1 MKRSLLALFILI
13 LIVNVSLSEI
23 PRVINYQGMLLGSD
37 EQLVAEGYYKITFSL
52 YDEPGNLQW
61 SETHNDV
68 FITGGMFQVL
78 LGTVNPLGI
87 PFDQAYFLGIRV
99 GNEPELHPRM
109 LLTSAAYAIRAED
122 ADKLSGFR
130 VSPIPQPETILP
142 LDHNGKF
149 PASALPAAVGGNY
162 LKKHE
167 SDASIAASADPLLLI
182 SNTGTGN
189 GVDGRGKQG
198 IGVSA
203 RSENNDGVVGWTG
216 SSNNSGVFG
225 HSTNGK
231 GVGVTGRSDQ
241 NDGVVGWSGAS
252 DKSGVFGHS
261 TNGAGVTGSS
271 ENNSGVVARSN
282 NSHGLSIPYA
292 KVNGIDVVKADK
304 NGVKVYQSKE
314 SAIYVQTAGHDGVR
328 VTNANWSGVYVENA
342 GYDALRVL
350 NAGRDGLRIFDG
362 VGRDYFRAGS
372 DADPEFIFNKGG
384 DAYADSGWFSGADF
398 AELIEAEKNA
408 ANYEP
413 GDVLVISSDKNRAVT
428 LSSEPYS
435 TAIIGVYSTKPGFVG
450 TTHPMQG
457 KANNEIPVA
466 ITGIV
471 PCKVSA
477 ENGSIKRGDLLTTS
491 STPGYAMKA
500 TDPKIGTVLG
510 KALEAL
516 ETGKGKIEALIIL
529 Q

>member
-13 LIVNVSLSEI
+13 LIVSVSLSEI

-37 EQLVAEGYYKITFSL
+37 EQPVPEGHYKITFSL
-52 YDEPGNLQW
+52 YDEPGNLLW
-61 SETHNDV
+61 SEAHNNV

-78 LGTVNPLGI
+78 LGTVNHLGI
-87 PFDQAYFLGIRV
+87 PFDQPYYLGIQV

-122 ADKLSGFR
+122 ADKLLGHR
-130 VSPIPQPETILP
+130 LSPIPLPETILP

-149 PASALPAAVGGNY
+149 PASALPAVVGGNY

-167 SDASIAASADPLLLI
+167 SDTSRAASADPLLLI
-182 SNTGTGN
+182 SNTGNGN
-189 GVDGRGKQG
+189 GIDGRGNQG

-203 RSENNDGVVGWTG
+203 RSENNNGVVGWTG
-216 SSNNSGVFG
+216 SSNSSGVFG
-225 HSTNGK
+225 NSTAGK
-231 GVGVTGRSDQ
+231 GVTGRSDQ

-271 ENNSGVVARSN
+271 ENNSGVVARSD

-292 KVNGIDVVKADK
+292 KANGIDIVKAEK
-304 NGVKVYQSKE
+304 NGVKVYQSNE

-328 VTNANWSGVYVENA
+328 VTNANWSGVYVQNA
-342 GYDALRVL
+342 GYDAIRIQG
-350 NAGRDGLRIFDG
+350 AGQDGLRIFDNI
-362 VGRDYFRAGS
+362 GRYYIWLGS
-372 DADPEFIFNKGG
+372 DTHPRFLFSKGG
-384 DAYADSGWFSGADF
+384 AAFADSGWFGSADF
-398 AELIEAEKNA
+398 AELIKADGSVA
-408 ANYEP
+408 SYEP
-413 GDVLVISSDKNRAVT
+413 GDVLVISSDINRAVT

-435 TAIIGVYSTKPGFVG
+435 AAIIGVYSTKPGFVG
-450 TTHPMQG
+450 TTHPMTE
-457 KANNEIPVA
+457 KTDNEIPVA

-471 PCKVSA
+471 PCKVST
-477 ENGSIKRGDLLTTS
+477 ENGAIKRGDLLTTS

-500 TDPKIGTVLG
+500 TDPKIGTILG
-510 KALEAL
+510 KALESL
-516 ETGKGKIEALIIL
+516 ETGMGKIEALIML

>member
-1 MKRSLLALFILI
+1 MKNLLLALFILI
-13 LIVNVSLSEI
+13 LIVSISQSEI

-37 EQLVAEGYYKITFSL
+37 EQPVPEGHYRITFSL
-52 YDEPGNLQW
+52 YDEPGNLLW
-61 SETHNDV
+61 SETHNNV
-68 FITGGMFQVL
+68 FIAGGMFQVL

-87 PFDQAYFLGIRV
+87 PFDQQYFLGIQV

-142 LDHNGKF
+142 LDPNGKF
-149 PASALPAAVGGNY
+149 PASALPAAAGGNY

-167 SDASIAASADPLLLI
+167 SDTSRAASADPLLLI

-189 GVDGRGKQG
+189 GIDGRSNQG

-203 RSENNDGVVGWTG
+203 RSENNDAVVGWTG
-216 SSNNSGVFG
+216 SGNRSGVFG
-225 HSTNGK
+225 HSTAGK
-231 GVGVTGRSDQ
+231 GVTGRSDQ
-241 NDGVVGWSGAS
+241 NDGVVGWTGAS

-261 TNGAGVTGSS
+261 TNSAGVTGSS
-271 ENNSGVVARSN
+271 VNNSGVVARSD

-292 KVNGIDVVKADK
+292 RVNGIDVVKADK
-304 NGVKVYQSKE
+304 NGVKVYESKE

-328 VTNANWSGVYVENA
+328 VTQANWSGVYVENA
-342 GYDALRVL
+342 GYDAIRVQ

-372 DADPEFIFNKGG
+372 DANPEFRFNTGG
-384 DAYADSGWFSGADF
+384 DAYADSGWFSNADF
-398 AELIEAEKNA
+398 AELIEVENNVS
-408 ANYEP
+408 NYEP

-428 LSSEPYS
+428 LSSKPYS

-450 TTHPMQG
+450 TIHPMKG
-457 KANNEIPVA
+457 KSENEIPVA

-471 PCKVSA
+471 PCKVST
-477 ENGSIKRGDLLTTS
+477 ENGQIKRGDLLTTS

-500 TDPKIGTVLG
+500 TDPQVGTILG
-510 KALEAL
+510 KALESL
-516 ETGKGKIEALIIL
+516 ETGRGKIEALIIL